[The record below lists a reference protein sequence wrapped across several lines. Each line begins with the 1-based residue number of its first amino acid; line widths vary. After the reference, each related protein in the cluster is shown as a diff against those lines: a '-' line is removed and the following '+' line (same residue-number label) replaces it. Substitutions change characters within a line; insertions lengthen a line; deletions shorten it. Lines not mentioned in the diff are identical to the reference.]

1 VLGVVMVRL
10 VLFWPPDVRE
20 RFGGVRR
27 TESVLGPE
35 GETEVVRLTV
45 PAKLLRLV
53 RVTIVEESD
62 VPLKTVREATDV
74 AIA

>member
-1 VLGVVMVRL
+1 MVRA
-10 VLFWPPDVRE
+10 VLFWPPDVRD
-20 RFGGVRR
+20 RLGGVRKA
-27 TESVLGPE
+27 ESVLGPG
-35 GETEVVRLTV
+35 GETEAVRLTV

-74 AIA
+74 AMA